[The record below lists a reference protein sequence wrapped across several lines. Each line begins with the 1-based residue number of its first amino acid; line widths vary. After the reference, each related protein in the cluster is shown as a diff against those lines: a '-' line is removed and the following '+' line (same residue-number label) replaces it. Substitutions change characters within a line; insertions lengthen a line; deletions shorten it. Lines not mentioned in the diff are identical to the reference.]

1 LSDFVAA
8 FSFLLFPFA
17 FAMIGRRLEPDEP
30 ARRFRVDVGLA

>member
-1 LSDFVAA
+1 MRSEVTSFAAA

-30 ARRFRVDVGLA
+30 EDVSS